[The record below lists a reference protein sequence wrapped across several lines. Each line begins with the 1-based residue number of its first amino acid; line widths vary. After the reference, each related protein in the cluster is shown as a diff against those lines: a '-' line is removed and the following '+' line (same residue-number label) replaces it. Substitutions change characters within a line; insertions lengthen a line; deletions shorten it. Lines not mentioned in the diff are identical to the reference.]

1 MRVLTGFVMTGIL
14 LLVGCGG
21 NSSQPSSSSAAL
33 AGNWQIALTP
43 SDQTTFQPRNL
54 SGFVLQRGGTLTG
67 SLSFL
72 IPNVQNPSSPPCAGA
87 APIRGTV
94 SGQTLN
100 LSVSQNGQVLTLT
113 GNTSSDG
120 SSMGGNYSSSDG
132 VCEPGESGTWA
143 ATLIR
148 PVSGL
153 FSGFFHSTSS
163 TSYNLQDKDF
173 QVSGN
178 LIQSTNTGAT
188 SATVTGFITASNY
201 QCFSSAAL
209 NGTVSGST
217 LRLSIIGDSGLQ
229 IGEMG
234 AAVGSQVPG
243 GATVSPDG
251 LTIIGS
257 NTAGTGY
264 FIGDTKPCPF
274 VLSSF
279 DFGNFCLNLGNATT
293 CTDPLLA
300 SLNNMV
306 FPTLLVG
313 DVTGPTAVV
322 TLTNQ
327 ASGVTAQPFG
337 VTISITGLTGAD
349 SPSDFNIVSQ
359 TCDTTQPSPPP
370 QGPLQVT
377 IASQA
382 SCTVSV
388 KFVPTGSC
396 PMDPTAGP
404 PAKCPLPRT
413 AQLQLADSLDP
424 TVDPNNPHAV
434 SLMGFGNSAVVPSVG
449 ELDFLPSQA
458 NTSQTVTFTNQSQ
471 SPTGEIVSILP
482 TTLNSSS
489 GQPCTYPTSQGT
501 PSGLQVVDFINSACD
516 GIFNTLTVQQNFTL
530 QADNCSGKVLNPGD
544 TCTLGIEFT
553 PQTTGLIRVFL
564 QINSS
569 EPDTGRFPIELRG
582 NVAAVP
588 APAAV
593 KVRHR
598 VR

>member
-1 MRVLTGFVMTGIL
+1 MAVVLLLTG
-14 LLVGCGG
+14 CGS
-21 NSSQPSSSSAAL
+21 NSPRPSSSSAAL

-43 SDQTTFQPRNL
+43 SDQVNFQPRSL
-54 SGFVLQRGGTLTG
+54 SGFVLQKGGALSG

-87 APIRGTV
+87 AAINGTV
-94 SGQTLN
+94 NGQALN
-100 LSVSQNGQVLTLT
+100 LSVNQNGQMLTLT
-113 GNTSSDG
+113 GSSSPDG
-120 SSMGGNYSSSDG
+120 SSMGGNYSSAAG
-132 VCEPGESGTWA
+132 ACEPGESGTWTA
-143 ATLIR
+143 ALVR

-153 FSGFFHSTSS
+153 FSGNFHSTSS

-178 LIQSTNTGAT
+178 LIQSTNTGAS

-209 NGTVSGST
+209 NGTISGSS
-217 LRLSIIGDSGLQ
+217 LRLSIIDATGLQ

-234 AAVGSQVPG
+234 AAVGSQAPG

-257 NTAGTGY
+257 NAAGTGY
-264 FIGDTKPCPF
+264 FIGNTKPCPF

-293 CTDPLLA
+293 CTNPLLA
-300 SLNNMV
+300 SFNNVV
-306 FPTLLVG
+306 FPPLLVG
-313 DVTGPTAVV
+313 DTTGPGTSI

-327 ASGVTAQPFG
+327 TSGATAQAFG
-337 VTISITGLTGAD
+337 VTISITALTGGD
-349 SPSDFNIVSQ
+349 SPGDFNILSQ
-359 TCDTTQPSPPP
+359 TCDNTQPTPPP
-370 QGPLQVT
+370 QGPVQVT

-396 PMDPTAGP
+396 PLDPTAGP

-434 SLMGFGNSAVVPSVG
+434 SLEGFGNSAIVPSVG

-458 NTSQTVTFTNQSQ
+458 NMTETVTFTNQSQ
-471 SPTGEIVSILP
+471 APTGEIVTILP

-489 GQPCTYPTSQGT
+489 GQPCTYPTSPGT
-501 PSGLQVVDFINSACD
+501 PSGLQVVDFIDSACD

-544 TCTLGIEFT
+544 TCTVGIEFT

-564 QINSS
+564 EINSS
-569 EPDTGRFPIELRG
+569 EPDTGRFPIELKG
-582 NVAAVP
+582 NVAALP

-593 KVRHR
+593 KFRHG
-598 VR
+598 